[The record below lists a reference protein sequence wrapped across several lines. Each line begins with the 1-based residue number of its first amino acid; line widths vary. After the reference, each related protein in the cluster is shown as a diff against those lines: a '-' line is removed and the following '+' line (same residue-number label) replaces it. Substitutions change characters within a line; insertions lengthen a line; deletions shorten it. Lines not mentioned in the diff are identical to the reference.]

1 MEVVVAIIGSAVTE
15 AGRSLCG
22 SFPSIK
28 NFISFQS
35 NLTTLEKEM
44 KILVDLKNK
53 VIEDVDYSSDAQM
66 TLWLR
71 EVEQILLEMNSVQ
84 ASMTASNQKLCGRF
98 FNCSERYRLSKETA
112 RMLKEIERL
121 LKVGDIAVK
130 MAGRIYL
137 AKAVEH
143 IPGPSIVNQTTA
155 SKNLAKVMDLLN
167 DDDVL
172 RIGVWGMGGV
182 GKTTLVKNL
191 NNQLKSSSTLQ
202 FGIVIWA
209 TVSRELDLKKVQI
222 QLAERLDLKASMEES
237 VQRLAI
243 QLHQKLQKEK
253 FLLILDD
260 VWETIDLDCLGVPQ
274 PEDHTGSKIIL
285 TSRSLE
291 VCREMKTDKEV
302 KVDVLNDEESWQLFT
317 VNAGKVATSEH
328 IEPIAR
334 SVARECSGLPLA
346 ITIVGSAMRGK
357 TMIELW
363 MDALSELR
371 RSVPNIKGI
380 ENKVYKPLK
389 WSYDSLQGKNIKP
402 CFLYCCLYPE
412 DFSIDVSE
420 LVKCWLGEGLIDEQK
435 NYEESYNRGI
445 ALIENLKDSCLLE
458 HGAYKGTVK
467 MHDVVRD
474 VAIWISSTMEDGCKS
489 IVRSGIG
496 LTRISEVEMSECLK
510 RVSFMNNRITELPN
524 CGICCPETVSLLL
537 QGNLPLVRIPD
548 GFLQAFE
555 SLKVLNLS
563 GTHIQSL
570 PESIL
575 QLGDLR
581 ILLLKECFALEELP
595 KLDGLSKLQVLDC
608 SATGIRELPS
618 GMKILINLRQL
629 YLSRTHN
636 LKTIQS
642 GIISGLPSLEVL
654 DMTSGAYVWG
664 LKREANDRQAT
675 FEELQNLE
683 RLHSLS
689 IRLEGIPSL
698 QNEDLSLI
706 GRLRIFKLHIGPE
719 AIYFQSKHDKR
730 KLIIGGL
737 QLSGEWIGWLLTNA
751 SSMELNNCSGLNLM
765 LEKLVISSIGT
776 YTGLKSLT
784 ITKSSSIFRPG
795 GGCAA
800 HDDLLPYLEELR
812 LQELIKL
819 GSISELVG
827 FLGLRFSRLKLI
839 EVSRCDGLEY
849 LLTCGD
855 FIKSLPNLETIEVRF
870 CESLVELFNFPSREN
885 FVPEPVVPNLRTLKL
900 DYLPRLE
907 TLSRQDESGI
917 HSKFISCVYHMKAI
931 EQVQVDKCDN
941 LRELPLSIQNA
952 NTMKEIRGQLE
963 WWNQLELEE
972 HNTKSSLG
980 RFFKE
985 VPKPKVKWVTVN
997 PRYR

>member
-44 KILVDLKNK
+44 KILVELKNK

-155 SKNLAKVMDLLN
+155 SQNLAKVMDLLN

-182 GKTTLVKNL
+182 
-191 NNQLKSSSTLQ
+191 
-202 FGIVIWA
+202 
-209 TVSRELDLKKVQI
+209 
-222 QLAERLDLKASMEES
+222 
-237 VQRLAI
+237 
-243 QLHQKLQKEK
+243 
-253 FLLILDD
+253 
-260 VWETIDLDCLGVPQ
+260 
-274 PEDHTGSKIIL
+274 
-285 TSRSLE
+285 
-291 VCREMKTDKEV
+291 
-302 KVDVLNDEESWQLFT
+302 
-317 VNAGKVATSEH
+317 
-328 IEPIAR
+328 
-334 SVARECSGLPLA
+334 
-346 ITIVGSAMRGK
+346 
-357 TMIELW
+357 
-363 MDALSELR
+363 
-371 RSVPNIKGI
+371 
-380 ENKVYKPLK
+380 
-389 WSYDSLQGKNIKP
+389 
-402 CFLYCCLYPE
+402 
-412 DFSIDVSE
+412 
-420 LVKCWLGEGLIDEQK
+420 
-435 NYEESYNRGI
+435 
-445 ALIENLKDSCLLE
+445 
-458 HGAYKGTVK
+458 
-467 MHDVVRD
+467 
-474 VAIWISSTMEDGCKS
+474 
-489 IVRSGIG
+489 
-496 LTRISEVEMSECLK
+496 
-510 RVSFMNNRITELPN
+510 
-524 CGICCPETVSLLL
+524 ETVSLLL

-706 GRLRIFKLHIGPE
+706 GRLNIFKLHIGPE

-952 NTMKEIRGQLE
+952 NTMKEIRGQVE

>member
-1 MEVVVAIIGSAVTE
+1 MEVMAAILGSVVTE

-28 NFISFQS
+28 NFISLQS
-35 NLTTLEKEM
+35 NLSALEKE
-44 KILVDLKNK
+44 KKSLVDLKNK

-71 EVEQILLEMNSVQ
+71 EVDQIMLEVNS
-84 ASMTASNQKLCGRF
+84 APTGMTASNQKTCGCL

-121 LKVGDIAVK
+121 LKAGDIAVK
-130 MAGRIYL
+130 MAGRNYL
-137 AKAVEH
+137 AKAVEY

-155 SKNLAKVMDLLN
+155 SQNLAKVMDLLN
-167 DDDVL
+167 DDGVM

-182 GKTTLVKNL
+182 GKTTLVMNL
-191 NNQLKSSSTLQ
+191 NNQLKGSSSTHQ

-209 TVSRELDLKKVQI
+209 TVSQKLDLKMVQI
-222 QLAERLDLKASMEES
+222 QLAERLNLKEIMGES

-243 QLHQKLQKEK
+243 RLHQRLQKEK

-260 VWETIDLDCLGVPQ
+260 VWETINLDCLGVPQ
-274 PEDHTGSKIIL
+274 PQAGDHTGSKIIL

-317 VNAGKVATSEH
+317 INAGTVATSEH
-328 IEPIAR
+328 IESIAR

-380 ENKVYKPLK
+380 ENKLYKPLK
-389 WSYDSLQGKNIKP
+389 WSYDSLQGKNVKP

-420 LVKCWLGEGLIDEQK
+420 LVNCWLGEGLMDQHQ
-435 NYEESYNRGI
+435 NYEDSYNRGI

-458 HGAYKGTVK
+458 NGAHEGTVK

-474 VAIWISSTMEDGCKS
+474 VAIWISSTLEDGYKS
-489 IVRSGIG
+489 LVRSGIG
-496 LTRISEVEMSECLK
+496 LTHISEVEMSKSLK
-510 RVSFMNNRITELPN
+510 RVSFMHNRIRELPD

-537 QGNLPLVRIPD
+537 QGNLLHVRISD
-548 GFLQAFE
+548 GFLVAFE

-563 GTHIQSL
+563 ETRIRSL
-570 PESIL
+570 PQSIL
-575 QLGDLR
+575 HLGDLR
-581 ILLLKECFALEELP
+581 ILLLKECSALEELP
-595 KLDGLSKLQVLDC
+595 QLDGLSKLQVLDC
-608 SATGIRELPS
+608 SETGLRKLPS
-618 GMKILINLRQL
+618 GMKNLINLRQL
-629 YLSRTHN
+629 LLSRTHK

-642 GIISGLPSLEVL
+642 GIISGLSSLEVL
-654 DMTSGAYVWG
+654 DMTHGAYVWG
-664 LKREANDRQAT
+664 LKREANDGQAT

-698 QNEDLSLI
+698 QNEDLTLI
-706 GRLRIFKLHIGPE
+706 
-719 AIYFQSKHDKR
+719 
-730 KLIIGGL
+730 
-737 QLSGEWIGWLLTNA
+737 GEWIARLLINA
-751 SSMELNNCSGLNLM
+751 SSMQLSDCPGLNQM
-765 LEKLVISSIGT
+765 LEKMVISCIGS

-784 ITKSSSIFRPG
+784 ITGSFSSLRPG

-800 HDDLLPYLEELR
+800 HDDLLPNLEELR
-812 LQELIKL
+812 LQDLIKL

-839 EVSRCDGLEY
+839 KVIRCDRLEY

-855 FIKSLPNLETIEVRF
+855 FIISLPNLETIEVTR
-870 CESLVELFNFPSREN
+870 CKSLVELFNFPRREN
-885 FVPEPVVPNLRTLKL
+885 SVPEPVVPNLRTLKL
-900 DYLPRLE
+900 VKLPRLK
-907 TLSRQDESGI
+907 TLSRQDGSGLR
-917 HSKFISCVYHMKAI
+917 SKFISCVYHMKAI
-931 EQVQVDKCDN
+931 EQVEVMGCDN
-941 LRELPLSIQNA
+941 LRKLPLTIQNA
-952 NTMKEIRGQLE
+952 NTMKVIRGQVE
-963 WWNQLELEE
+963 WWRQLKLQED
-972 HNTKSSLG
+972 NTKSSLE
-980 RFFKE
+980 RVFKE
-985 VPKPKVKWVTVN
+985 VSD
-997 PRYR
+997 RH